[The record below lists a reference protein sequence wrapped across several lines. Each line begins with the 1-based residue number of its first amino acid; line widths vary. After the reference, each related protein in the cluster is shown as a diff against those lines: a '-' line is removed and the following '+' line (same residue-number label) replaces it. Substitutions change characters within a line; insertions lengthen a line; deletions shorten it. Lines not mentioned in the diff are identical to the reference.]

1 MRGNRN
7 NMVVTRSRDY
17 DMNPVP
23 KSPQHPIPRENHIM
37 FVNHHDDTHAVVG
50 VTILSI
56 SISIMVGVFITTLM
70 V

>member
-1 MRGNRN
+1 
-7 NMVVTRSRDY
+7 MVVTRSRDY
-17 DMNPVP
+17 ELNPVP

-37 FVNHHDDTHAVVG
+37 FVNHHDMVV
-50 VTILSI
+50 VALLSL